1 MVVTEEGKYLFFHKV
16 VPENTQTSLCS
27 KQWTV
32 RKQFFKCIAKY
43 LKENQ
48 HIVSILL
55 ENMACKFVLGHY
67 LFLEAHSF
75 PPVLLLENCLHLG
88 TDYVCGQISLQIFA
102 SNKGY
107 CLFIIIMSMDIPWI
121 SLPFMELLLLII
133 FRREPFD
140 SCSVKGC
147 VWLKHWRMEFIK
159 HCRKSA
165 QNHKLPWQSFSENVK
180 KYERFQLF
188 RISDT
193 GWDQL
198 GHIISKKIYLLYFL
212 GYADQLTHQNCLF
225 L

>member
-27 KQWTV
+27 KQWAV

-48 HIVSILL
+48 HIVSTLL
-55 ENMACKFVLGHY
+55 ENMLVSLSLDIICTSKHTV
-67 LFLEAHSF
+67 FLQF
-75 PPVLLLENCLHLG
+75 CFWKTVCILEQIMSV
-88 TDYVCGQISLQIFA
+88 DKISLQIFA

-107 CLFIIIMSMDIPWI
+107 CLFIIMSMDIPWI
-121 SLPFMELLLLII
+121 SLPFMELLPLII
-133 FRREPFD
+133 FRWEPFD

>member
-1 MVVTEEGKYLFFHKV
+1 MHCKIFEGKSTHCLYFA
-16 VPENTQTSLCS
+16 
-27 KQWTV
+27 
-32 RKQFFKCIAKY
+32 RK
-43 LKENQ
+43 
-48 HIVSILL
+48 H
-55 ENMACKFVLGHY
+55 ACKFVLGHY

-75 PPVLLLENCLHLG
+75 PPVLLLENCLHLR

-133 FRREPFD
+133 FRWEPFD